1 MLKNIRLHLEKDEE
15 KQALLDDQLAKS
27 IVKNRNDSFNA
38 FLRNIPSL
46 LPLIK
51 DSQLSNL
58 SLFMNKWGETNIVDY
73 GIGRTFTA
81 FIQAKR
87 YSNRLHKPWTIA
99 SVLILLT
106 LKRKQI

>member
-58 SLFMNKWGETNIVDY
+58 SLFMNKC
-73 GIGRTFTA
+73 A
-81 FIQAKR
+81 FMMMA
-87 YSNRLHKPWTIA
+87 N
-99 SVLILLT
+99 
-106 LKRKQI
+106 